1 MQIVFVDLPGIHA
14 KQPRAI
20 NRYMNRTALASL
32 ADSDV
37 NLFVIE
43 ALRWTEEDERA
54 LGELQAAGRPILLLI
69 NKVDRAQP
77 KVAAAAVHRGDLGQG
92 GLREVV
98 PLSALK
104 RKGHR
109 ARCRT
114 LIAAHLPESPL
125 LFPAD
130 QVTDATDRFMAAE
143 IIREKLTLRLQE
155 ELPYGLVVEIEGIGQ
170 AEDEPGKLV
179 VQAVIWVER
188 TGQKAIVIGKG
199 GELLKEI
206 GRAARLDLKQHFGR
220 PVHLELWVKVREGW
234 SDDES
239 GAPQVRVRVV
249 SGAARRVQ
257 LEPAFLL
264 HHYPWRDSSRI
275 LELLT
280 REHGRVSLFARAAR
294 AAGSSLPAALQPFA
308 ELLVSWTGARRGRP
322 AHRGRA
328 RARRPRR
335 SRATA

>member
-1 MQIVFVDLPGIHA
+1 VSDPLDPATPPEASARCGVAALVGRPNVGKSTLLNALLGRKVSIVTPRPQTTRTRIHGVLTREGVQIIFADLPGIHA

-32 ADSDV
+32 ADADV

-54 LGELQAAGRPILLLI
+54 LEELKRAGRPILLII
-69 NKVDRAQP
+69 NKVDRATP
-77 KVAAAAVHRGDLGQG
+77 RERLLPFIAEISGKAEFA
-92 GLREVV
+92 EVV

-104 RKGHR
+104 RSNLER
-109 ARCRT
+109 
-114 LIAAHLPESPL
+114 LPEVIARYLPLSPL
-125 LFPAD
+125 LYPPE
-130 QVTDATDRFMAAE
+130 QVTDATERFMVAE

-155 ELPYGLVVEIEGIGQ
+155 EVPYGLMVEIEGIGQ

-199 GELLKEI
+199 GELLKEV
-206 GRAARLDLKQHFGR
+206 GRSARLDLKRYFGR

-239 GAPQVRVRVV
+239 
-249 SGAARRVQ
+249 
-257 LEPAFLL
+257 
-264 HHYPWRDSSRI
+264 
-275 LELLT
+275 
-280 REHGRVSLFARAAR
+280 
-294 AAGSSLPAALQPFA
+294 ALRKFGF
-308 ELLVSWTGARRGRP
+308 ET
-322 AHRGRA
+322 
-328 RARRPRR
+328 
-335 SRATA
+335 

>member
-1 MQIVFVDLPGIHA
+1 VSDPLDPATPTEASARCGVAALVGRPNVGKSTLLNALLGRKVSIVTPRPQTTRTRIHGVLTREGLQIIFADLPGIHA

-32 ADSDV
+32 ADADV

-54 LGELQAAGRPILLLI
+54 LEELKRAGRPILLII
-69 NKVDRAQP
+69 NKVDRAAP
-77 KVAAAAVHRGDLGQG
+77 RERLLPFIAEISGKAEFA
-92 GLREVV
+92 EVV

-104 RKGHR
+104 RSNLER
-109 ARCRT
+109 
-114 LIAAHLPESPL
+114 LPEVIARYLPLSPML
-125 LFPAD
+125 YPPE
-130 QVTDATDRFMAAE
+130 QVTDATERFMVAE

-155 ELPYGLVVEIEGIGQ
+155 EVPYGLMVEIEGIGQ

-199 GELLKEI
+199 GELLKEV
-206 GRAARLDLKQHFGR
+206 GRSARLDLKRYFGR

-239 GAPQVRVRVV
+239 
-249 SGAARRVQ
+249 
-257 LEPAFLL
+257 
-264 HHYPWRDSSRI
+264 
-275 LELLT
+275 
-280 REHGRVSLFARAAR
+280 
-294 AAGSSLPAALQPFA
+294 ALRKFGF
-308 ELLVSWTGARRGRP
+308 ET
-322 AHRGRA
+322 
-328 RARRPRR
+328 
-335 SRATA
+335 